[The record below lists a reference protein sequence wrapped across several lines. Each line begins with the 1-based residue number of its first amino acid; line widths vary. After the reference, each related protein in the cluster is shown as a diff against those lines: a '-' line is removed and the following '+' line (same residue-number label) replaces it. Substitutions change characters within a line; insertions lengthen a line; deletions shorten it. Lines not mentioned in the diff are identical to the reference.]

1 MTLRKTNHK
10 AIRRASRAMVVM
22 AMVAAVHSDA
32 NAGNGRK
39 GFLMSTRNPLYQTL
53 DAVAGGLD
61 AIVSKSVSSSQRLA
75 RKLTGQP
82 ESLCDEVPCDALL
95 ADEAHAGN
103 IYSGVDPQGD
113 VPWQL
118 VPYDEEPICDPN
130 SLNPMEL
137 QGPTVLPQVP
147 SDGHGESVTTPWPVP
162 GPSTLAEP
170 PAPRGETEQLSPSD
184 VKRNGTGK
192 KGSEQVKDYFEDAK
206 PAQPIAPAVP
216 TPPKPPAPQPQAVPS
231 AAAPKAAA
239 PKAAEPKAAEPKAAE
254 PKAVEPGVET
264 PPVAEAPNLD
274 LDQPAPPATP
284 PTPAAPVK
292 PATPQPPMV
301 PPFEDP
307 FKDDMPDAA
316 PAPGASPDGTSR
328 TTLPAVTP
336 VQGNRAKP
344 SGKTLGKAKPQPKRF
359 FGILQTSGK

>member
-1 MTLRKTNHK
+1 MILRKPRHK

-22 AMVAAVHSDA
+22 AVVAAVQSDA

-75 RKLTGQP
+75 RKLKGQP
-82 ESLCDEVPCDALL
+82 DPLCDEVPCDAIL

-113 VPWQL
+113 LPWQL
-118 VPYDEEPICDPN
+118 VPCEEEPVCDPD
-130 SLNPMEL
+130 SLTPMEL
-137 QGPTVLPQVP
+137 QGPALLPQVP

-170 PAPRGETEQLSPSD
+170 PAPRGETEQHSPSD

-192 KGSEQVKDYFEDAK
+192 KGGQQIKDYFEDAK

-216 TPPKPPAPQPQAVPS
+216 TPPKPPAPQPQAVPR
-231 AAAPKAAA
+231 ADT

-254 PKAVEPGVET
+254 PGVDT

-274 LDQPAPPATP
+274 LGSPAPP

-292 PATPQPPMV
+292 PAAPQLPMV

-307 FKDDMPDAA
+307 FKDDMPDAPPVPLPRA
-316 PAPGASPDGTSR
+316 LQDGTSR
-328 TTLPAVTP
+328 TTLPSVTP
-336 VQGNRAKP
+336 VQGNRTKP
-344 SGKTLGKAKPQPKRF
+344 SGKTLGKSSGNAKSQPKRF